1 MANKREFVEKLI
13 ARSGAKPEEKMAPSQ
28 NKITAADLVS
38 HNKSPEVRAIYDRA
52 LKHAYEDQQALLK
65 KAKALKT
72 TK

>member
-1 MANKREFVEKLI
+1 
-13 ARSGAKPEEKMAPSQ
+13 MAPSQ
-28 NKITAADLVS
+28 NKITAADLAARHPSKAV
-38 HNKSPEVRAIYDRA
+38 KAIYDRA